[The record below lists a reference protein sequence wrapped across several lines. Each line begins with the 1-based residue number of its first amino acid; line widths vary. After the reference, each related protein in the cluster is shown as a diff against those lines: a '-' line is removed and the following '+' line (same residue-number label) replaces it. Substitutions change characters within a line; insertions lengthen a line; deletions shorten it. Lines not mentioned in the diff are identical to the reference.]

1 MTRKTLLLVPLLVL
15 IMSFRATPQISNFS
29 LKLFDNI
36 TTIDFGNLAFIN
48 GLASTQQIFYVEMI
62 PAGVPVRLQGKIEW
76 QRTIDARNREMFV
89 NFRTNQF
96 TSQNFYNTDLGSTDI
111 QMDYYNVT
119 QSIINDLMALG
130 RPSGIFWFT
139 LEIIGPNSTNVIAG
153 PVVEKIVFL
162 NPSQSLMV
170 LTPLEGGSENVDNVL
185 VQWTPVNGVTEY
197 KVKANIRKGQEQ
209 SPEEA
214 LNQGNPVLDNYSA
227 GVQTSVLLNSAVLNR
242 QWNAGDEIVLQV
254 SAYVAGPGGGQTL
267 YSNIVT
273 FNISGEETATLNT
286 VQNNFVVLLNSLE
299 SDALAADLAKKIL
312 SGELQLT
319 GQILLDGQPITM
331 EQLMELLRKLLADN
345 GTIIGITPPNG
356 N

>member
-1 MTRKTLLLVPLLVL
+1 
-15 IMSFRATPQISNFS
+15 
-29 LKLFDNI
+29 
-36 TTIDFGNLAFIN
+36 
-48 GLASTQQIFYVEMI
+48 
-62 PAGVPVRLQGKIEW
+62 
-76 QRTIDARNREMFV
+76 
-89 NFRTNQF
+89 
-96 TSQNFYNTDLGSTDI
+96 
-111 QMDYYNVT
+111 
-119 QSIINDLMALG
+119 
-130 RPSGIFWFT
+130 
-139 LEIIGPNSTNVIAG
+139 
-153 PVVEKIVFL
+153 
-162 NPSQSLMV
+162 MV